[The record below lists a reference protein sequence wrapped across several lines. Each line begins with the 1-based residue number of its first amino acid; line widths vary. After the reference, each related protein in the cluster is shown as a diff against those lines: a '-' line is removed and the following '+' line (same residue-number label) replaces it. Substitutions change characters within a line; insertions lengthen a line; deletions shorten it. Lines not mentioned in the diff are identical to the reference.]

1 MLKVTKVFNELLN
14 TSSQSAVKLTSFF
27 TIHLAPTRKDIEE
40 TIAQPFERVTMSRAS
55 LLVGSSVQRA
65 PLQRLNSNYFVID
78 SNCAEIPLPFLRHAQ
93 L

>member
-1 MLKVTKVFNELLN
+1 MSKVTKVFNELLN

-40 TIAQPFERVTMSRAS
+40 IIAPPFERVTMSRAS